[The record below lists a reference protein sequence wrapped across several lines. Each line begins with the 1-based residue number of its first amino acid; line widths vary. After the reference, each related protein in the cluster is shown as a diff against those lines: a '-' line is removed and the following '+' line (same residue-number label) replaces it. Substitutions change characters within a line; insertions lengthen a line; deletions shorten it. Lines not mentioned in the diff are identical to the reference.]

1 VKGGPFLD
9 FRYFINYKFLRL
21 LWSLFLIVFSFLYF
35 MEWAK
40 KQNGGGLKEK
50 KIKGFYGL

>member
-1 VKGGPFLD
+1 VKGGPFLN
-9 FRYFINYKFLRL
+9 FRDFINYKFIRV
-21 LWSLFLIVFSFLYF
+21 LWSLILIVFSILYF

>member
-1 VKGGPFLD
+1 VKGGPFLN
-9 FRYFINYKFLRL
+9 FRDFINYKFIRV
-21 LWSLFLIVFSFLYF
+21 LWSLILIVFSFLYF

-40 KQNGGGLKEK
+40 NKMGGGLKEK

>member
-1 VKGGPFLD
+1 VKGGPFLN
-9 FRYFINYKFLRL
+9 FRDFINYKFIRV
-21 LWSLFLIVFSFLYF
+21 LWSLILIVFSILYF

-50 KIKGFYGL
+50 KNKGFYGL